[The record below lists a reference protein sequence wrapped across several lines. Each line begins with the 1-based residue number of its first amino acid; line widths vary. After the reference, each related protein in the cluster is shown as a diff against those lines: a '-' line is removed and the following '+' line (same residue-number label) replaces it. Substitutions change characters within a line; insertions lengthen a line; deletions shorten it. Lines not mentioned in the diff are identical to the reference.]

1 MEPKQRRRLAG
12 HTARSHMNPYLAA
25 VLLALAGAWAL
36 NALAALL
43 NLRALDP
50 NLPPEFAGAYDPE
63 RYRKSQEYA
72 RANTR
77 LVLLRDTLGA
87 ALLAAFIL
95 WPGFP
100 LADAAARS
108 LGWGE
113 LPAGLAFL
121 LILAL
126 ASELFGLPFDLYDTF
141 VLEER
146 FGFNRTTPATFALD
160 KLKAWLLL
168 LALGGPLLAAVLAFF
183 LHAGPLAW
191 LWAWLATMA
200 ALTAIQVL
208 APTLILPLFNRF
220 TPLEDGPLR
229 NAIQDLAD
237 RAGFALSGVFVM
249 DGSRRSAKANAFFT
263 GLGRRKRIALYDTL
277 MEAHPQDQL
286 LAVLAHE
293 IGHFRHGHI
302 RTRLLLSLL
311 RLGLAFLLLSLALR
325 QPGLHAAF
333 GMDAVT
339 VHGGLV
345 FFALLYS
352 PLSLLL
358 SLAGNALSRR
368 HERQADAFAARLTGD
383 PASLARALAALSAH
397 NLSNLTPHPL
407 HVALHHAHPPAL
419 ERVRSLNAMAA
430 AARTPS
436 PPTGAPGPRRP

>member
-1 MEPKQRRRLAG
+1 
-12 HTARSHMNPYLAA
+12 MNPYLAV
-25 VLLALAGAWAL
+25 VLAALLGAWAL
-36 NALAALL
+36 NTLAALL

-50 NLPPEFAGAYDPE
+50 NLPPEFSGAYDPE

-77 LVLLRDTLGA
+77 LSLLRDALGTV
-87 ALLAAFIL
+87 LLVAFIL

-113 LPAGLAFL
+113 LATGLAFFAL
-121 LILAL
+121 LLL
-126 ASELFGLPFDLYDTF
+126 ASELLGLPFSVYDTF

-146 FGFNRTTPATFALD
+146 FGFNRTTPATFVLD
-160 KLKAWLLL
+160 KLKA
-168 LALGGPLLAAVLAFF
+168 LALAVVLGGPLLAAVLWFF
-183 LHAGPLAW
+183 HAAGPLAW

-200 ALTAIQVL
+200 VMAAIQVL

-220 TPLEDGPLR
+220 TPLEDGALR
-229 NAIQDLAD
+229 AAIADLAD
-237 RAGFALSGVFVM
+237 RAGFALAGVFVM

-263 GLGRRKRIALYDTL
+263 GLGKRKRIALYDTL
-277 MEAHPQDQL
+277 IEAHPQDEL

-302 RTRLLLSLL
+302 RTRLLLSFA
-311 RLGLAFLLLSLALR
+311 RLGLAFFLLSLALGL
-325 QPGLHAAF
+325 PGLHAAF
-333 GMDAVT
+333 GMPQVT

-345 FFALLYS
+345 FFALLYT
-352 PLSLLL
+352 PLSLAL

-368 HERQADAFAARLTGD
+368 HERQADAFAARLTGE
-383 PASLARALAALSAH
+383 PAALARALASLSAH

-407 HVALHHAHPPAL
+407 HVALHHSHPPAL
-419 ERVRSLNAMAA
+419 ERVRSLNAMA
-430 AARTPS
+430 
-436 PPTGAPGPRRP
+436 G